1 MSRTVIIGAGVIGLS
16 CAYELRKRGEDVV
29 LLDQGAPGAG
39 CSAGN
44 AGWIVPS
51 LAEPLPAPGLT
62 WTSLRW
68 MLDRDSPLHIAPHAL
83 PELVG
88 FLWSFWRHCNATD
101 YRAGRAAW
109 TRLTDRIMESMDAL
123 VAGGVELEMHEA
135 GLLFVFLSEPTMRH
149 VLRQITAAG
158 GEVPEPLVGRELH
171 ALEPALSSQ
180 VVAGFLMRQ
189 ERHVRPESFCNG
201 LLTRILQLGAE
212 VRSGVTATGGVIEGE
227 SLRAVRTTQGDIPA
241 DRCLI
246 AAGAL
251 SGRVS
256 AAVAGVALPIQ
267 AGKGYAVTV
276 TGRPA
281 PFSRPLYLD
290 EARLGC
296 SPFVGG
302 YRFAGTME
310 LSGLNDRLVPARIAA
325 IRRSARR
332 YLTLAADAIDGVEW
346 VGMRPLTSDGVPAI
360 GRVPER
366 RNVYLATGHQMLGVT
381 SAVTTA
387 TLVADL
393 ITDSHSAVDLS
404 PFDPGRLRG

>member
-16 CAYELRKRGEDVV
+16 CAHELRKRGEDVV
-29 LLDQGAPGAG
+29 ILDRGAPGAG

-83 PELVG
+83 PELAG
-88 FLWSFWRHCNATD
+88 FLWSFWRHCNATH
-101 YRAGRAAW
+101 YRAGRIAW
-109 TRLTDRIMESMDAL
+109 THLTDRIMESMDAL

-149 VLRQITAAG
+149 VLRQIAAGG

-180 VVAGFLMRQ
+180 VTAGFLMRQ

-201 LLTRILQLGAE
+201 LLTRIQQLGAE
-212 VRSGVTATGGVIEGE
+212 VRSGVTATGGVMEGE
-227 SLRAVRTTQGDIPA
+227 SLRAVRTTQGDISA

-256 AAVAGVALPIQ
+256 AAVAGVPLPIQ

-310 LSGLNDRLVPARIAA
+310 LSGLNDRLVPARVAA

-332 YLTLAADAIDGVEW
+332 YLTLASDALDGVEW

-360 GRVPER
+360 GRVPTR

-393 ITDSHSAVDLS
+393 IMDGHSAVDLS